1 MLSYGKWT
9 VTERASPPVEL
20 SQLDQPELE
29 GSCLLR
35 EEGGA
40 NLIGYIRDEIGGS
53 EFERWDG
60 SHISH

>member
-9 VTERASPPVEL
+9 VREKSSPPVEL

-35 EEGGA
+35 EEGRA
-40 NLIGYIRDEIGGS
+40 NLIGYFRNDIGGS
-53 EFERWDG
+53 ELER
-60 SHISH
+60 